1 MNFIQSIWTL
11 AEIHVGESTHLCTY
25 NTGLQA
31 THNTVYILTSNHEWY
46 GDNCLAIRWRMLA
59 QAEGF
64 DDFRII
70 RRATEEDV
78 SEARS
83 EMGSNLG
90 GDGEFMLKHH
100 LHQGIFPGLFQA
112 FLLVGQ

>member
-1 MNFIQSIWTL
+1 MNLLICAHIIQDDRP
-11 AEIHVGESTHLCTY
+11 HTHTI
-25 NTGLQA
+25 
-31 THNTVYILTSNHEWY
+31 YILTSNHEWY
-46 GDNCLAIRWRMLA
+46 GDNCLAIRWRILA

-90 GDGEFMLKHH
+90 GDGEFML
-100 LHQGIFPGLFQA
+100 
-112 FLLVGQ
+112 